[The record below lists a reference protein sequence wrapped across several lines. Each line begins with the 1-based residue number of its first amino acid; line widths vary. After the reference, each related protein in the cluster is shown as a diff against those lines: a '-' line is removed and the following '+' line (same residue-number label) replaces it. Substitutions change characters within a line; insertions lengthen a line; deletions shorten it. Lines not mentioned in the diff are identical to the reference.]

1 MPFSMERMRDR
12 YSVMMR
18 SVEPGLMDG
27 LKGHNFR
34 SDRWIAIKLLLEF
47 PDALFHAVDEGSIL
61 GDDEVWSSQ
70 ARWTG
75 RKAITFDP
83 TVGSRSNVYWSFRM
97 PFSMQWMR
105 DRYSVMM
112 RSGRARLDGRVER
125 AITFDPTVGSRSNFY
140 WSFRMPFSMQWMR
153 DRYWVM
159 IRSGGSKL
167 DGRFERAITFN
178 PTVGCR

>member
-75 RKAITFDP
+75 
-83 TVGSRSNVYWSFRM
+83 
-97 PFSMQWMR
+97 
-105 DRYSVMM
+105 
-112 RSGRARLDGRVER
+112 
-125 AITFDPTVGSRSNFY
+125 
-140 WSFRMPFSMQWMR
+140 
-153 DRYWVM
+153 
-159 IRSGGSKL
+159 
-167 DGRFERAITFN
+167 
-178 PTVGCR
+178 